1 MSRKVGANGMPG
13 WLGGCELTTSG
24 TSGMNV
30 PKLVIMVQLTF
41 RIIVLR
47 VVIALLPW
55 YRGTEEKVVEQ
66 VPTIM
71 RRD

>member
-1 MSRKVGANGMPG
+1 MPG

-47 VVIALLPW
+47 VVITGLPW
-55 YRGTEEKVVEQ
+55 QRNMEKVVEQ

>member
-47 VVIALLPW
+47 VVITGLPW
-55 YRGTEEKVVEQ
+55 QRNMEKVVEQ

>member
-1 MSRKVGANGMPG
+1 MPG

-41 RIIVLR
+41 RIIVLLV